1 MTAPPRAPAWSVPAA
16 GPEPA
21 PWPAGWPDALTREWA
36 WGGSTGSGVRVCVL
50 DSGVEGGHRR
60 VGSLECA
67 YAVSDDGGEPRVH
80 EDDARDLS
88 GHGTAA
94 AGIVRGLAPDCS
106 LSSVR
111 VLGEGLRGSG
121 PVLLAGLRW
130 AIEQEFDIINMS
142 LSTSKSQFVHVLHEL
157 ADSAYFGRTLLVT
170 AAHNMAVESFP
181 WKFASV
187 ISVGSHGSEDPFEFF
202 YNTRPPVEFFAH
214 GIRVDVAWR
223 DGGETRAS
231 GNSFATPHIAGI
243 AALVLGKHPG
253 LTPFQLKS
261 VLYLTASNVQR
272 R

>member
-142 LSTSKSQFVHVLHEL
+142 LSTSK
-157 ADSAYFGRTLLVT
+157 
-170 AAHNMAVESFP
+170 
-181 WKFASV
+181 
-187 ISVGSHGSEDPFEFF
+187 
-202 YNTRPPVEFFAH
+202 
-214 GIRVDVAWR
+214 
-223 DGGETRAS
+223 
-231 GNSFATPHIAGI
+231 
-243 AALVLGKHPG
+243 
-253 LTPFQLKS
+253 
-261 VLYLTASNVQR
+261 
-272 R
+272 